1 MNEWCFSVQ
10 RGFCQHSIM
19 IIGKTAHCLTNGMT
33 TQKFIFTL
41 GMEKSRVLDK
51 GKYADKIMEGKEN
64 WRKVEK
70 IPDNSYII
78 RDSDYCVS
86 FLFWRCRLLSREDF
100 F

>member
-1 MNEWCFSVQ
+1 MVFFSTKRVLSAISNDYWEN
-10 RGFCQHSIM
+10 R
-19 IIGKTAHCLTNGMT
+19 HCLTNGMT
-33 TQKFIFTL
+33 AQKFIFTL

-78 RDSDYCVS
+78 RDIDYCVS

>member
-1 MNEWCFSVQ
+1 MVFFSTKRVLSAISNDYWEN
-10 RGFCQHSIM
+10 R
-19 IIGKTAHCLTNGMT
+19 HCLTNGMT
-33 TQKFIFTL
+33 AQKFIFTL

-51 GKYADKIMEGKEN
+51 GKYADKIMEVKEN